1 MATTLQT
8 LITQTVDYVKVDIDD
23 DEYSTIESR
32 IISALNEAKNIIA
45 RKYYPLYFTENV
57 MLDTYSSFAISA
69 TTKTFFKL
77 VSVTYGGA
85 EVNTEQHASTVYC
98 EAPASVSVAV
108 KYQYI
113 PDDMEATTDA
123 YPFPAIIDYRILCY
137 RAAQTYYEIKGT
149 SSSVEKAALWKSKW
163 KEALRSTLVT
173 NDNDTIKDVYYSE
186 SSGW

>member
-45 RKYYPLYFTENV
+45 RKYYPLYFTENIA
-57 MLDTYSSFAISA
+57 LDAYSSFLI
-69 TTKTFFKL
+69 TTTSKTFFKL
-77 VSVTYGGA
+77 VEVKYGGA
-85 EVNTEQHASTVYC
+85 VVDTEQHASTVYC
-98 EAPASVSVAV
+98 NTPASVSVSV

-113 PDDMEATTDA
+113 PVDMTATTDV
-123 YPFPAIIDYRILCY
+123 YSFPDIVDYRILCY

-149 SSSVEKAALWKSKW
+149 SSSVEKASLWKSKW

-173 NDNDTIKDVYYSE
+173 DDNGTVKDVYYSE

>member
-1 MATTLQT
+1 MAITLQT

-57 MLDTYSSFAISA
+57 TLDTYSSFAISA

-113 PDDMEATTDA
+113 PIDMEATTDA
-123 YPFPAIIDYRILCY
+123 YPFPAIVDYRILCY

-149 SSSVEKAALWKSKW
+149 SSSVEKASLWKSKW
-163 KEALRSTLVT
+163 KEALRGTLVT
-173 NDNDTIKDVYYSE
+173 DDNDTIKDVYKSE
-186 SSGW
+186 SAGW